1 MGLQNLELHPMV
13 TASKTLLF
21 EPPSATACLEV
32 TSAPGGVIVVATPRQ
47 RESRKSMTRRRGQKG
62 VVVAKRN
69 FWHVRFYADVPDQK
83 ERVRRSVPVGSMD
96 AMTKTEARLRAIKIL
111 ADYGVNT
118 AEHLRRATEPIIT
131 FKEHVD
137 KWVKKIEEQHASG
150 KDYADLKPSTF
161 RTAQSVLNIHLAR
174 FNSTCANEVSQQ
186 DVDALVEE
194 LAAQGKS
201 KNTIK
206 NIVVILGIV
215 LGRTFNSGKQLK
227 KLKCLKPRTSQ
238 KVLWFTL
245 QQVLDILAAKKGL
258 YRVLFATAAG
268 TGMRAGELL
277 GLRVQDVDLESRMIM
292 VNQSSWDGKIQ
303 STKSENA
310 DRTIGIDDS
319 LAQLL
324 KEWIGIRKE
333 GYVFPSRRG
342 TPLRVGN
349 VVKRELW
356 PVLETLKIERKG
368 LHAFRHF
375 RVTAL
380 VEAGVPAFTIKAWIG
395 HGSDR
400 MVARYTHSRPAYHQQ
415 HLANVPS
422 VLKSSHEWTQSSHVE
437 IATAAA

>member
-1 MGLQNLELHPMV
+1 
-13 TASKTLLF
+13 
-21 EPPSATACLEV
+21 
-32 TSAPGGVIVVATPRQ
+32 
-47 RESRKSMTRRRGQKG
+47 MTRRRGQKG
-62 VVVAKRN
+62 TVVAKRN

-83 ERVRRSVPVGSMD
+83 ERVRRSVPVGSCS
-96 AMTKTEARLRAIKIL
+96 AMTKTEARLRAIKII
-111 ADYGVNT
+111 ADEGVNT
-118 AEHLRRATEPIIT
+118 AEHLRRATEPVIT

-137 KWVKKIEEQHASG
+137 KWVKKIEAQHAS
-150 KDYADLKPSTF
+150 KNDYADLKPSTF
-161 RTAQSVLNIHLAR
+161 RTAKSVLNTHLAQ
-174 FNSTCANEVSQQ
+174 FNAKRADNISQL
-186 DVDALVEE
+186 DVDSLVEE
-194 LAAQGKS
+194 LAGRGKS

-215 LGRTFNSGKQLK
+215 MGKTFNSGKQLK
-227 KLKCLKPRTSQ
+227 KLKYLKPRMSQ
-238 KVLWFTL
+238 KVLWFTM
-245 QQVLDILAAKKGL
+245 QQMLDILAAKKGL
-258 YRVLFATAAG
+258 YHVLFATAAG

-324 KEWIGIRKE
+324 REWIGTRKD

-342 TPLRVGN
+342 TTLRVGN

-356 PVLETLKIERKG
+356 PVLEVLKIERKG

-380 VEAGVPAFTIKAWIG
+380 VEAGVPAHTIKAWIG

-422 VLKSSHEWTQSSHVE
+422 VLKSSHGWGQSSHVVV
-437 IATAAA
+437 ASAMM